1 MKKTFY
7 IVLSTLALLCGCNTP
22 KKSVAPS
29 VDASSLAELTADA
42 PLESSVADDTIAST
56 HIVAAPI
63 PEEWTTIKDDSIVFI
78 ESMSSELD
86 SLLNSWYA
94 QTSLMVDTTCTA
106 SATNPI
112 FSDTVY
118 TERLANLPC
127 LVPMVYNQPVRSNID
142 RYATKLRHQVS
153 YMLGMMEYYEPLIEQ
168 ALDVHGVPNEL
179 KYLPVIESALNP
191 VAVSRVGATGL

>member
-1 MKKTFY
+1 MKTTTY
-7 IVLSTLALLCGCNTP
+7 IALSVLLLLCGCSKRLFPNIEKTH
-22 KKSVAPS
+22 KLQ
-29 VDASSLAELTADA
+29 DTTTLT
-42 PLESSVADDTIAST
+42 SIDTIAAENTLETTIQRIS
-56 HIVAAPI
+56 I
-63 PEEWTTIKDDSIVFI
+63 PEEWTSIKDDSLVVL
-78 ESMSSELD
+78 ESMSGELD

-94 QTSLMVDTTCTA
+94 DTYLLIDTTCTA
-106 SATNPI
+106 SNVNPI

-127 LVPMVYNQPVRSNID
+127 IVPMVYNQPVRTHID

-168 ALDVHGVPNEL
+168 ALDVYNVPNEL